1 MFHRERRRCR
11 KFYFESNALYMK
23 TIIRLGLEI
32 RRYEVLNLSAL
43 EKEGMFR
50 PKSGDTLKDRGTPLN
65 LIGRRRHMS

>member
-1 MFHRERRRCR
+1 
-11 KFYFESNALYMK
+11 MK

-50 PKSGDTLKDRGTPLN
+50 PKSGDTLKDQGTRCMHGVYRTPLN